1 MKSNYIANR
10 SDLKR
15 ASLDAAK
22 EELNRQKQ
30 EICPACEQYI
40 GQQVTAVLLKVLH
53 DQYGFGKRKLKNV
66 MEYANGLFEL
76 CRYNGEKYQATQC
89 MEWLKDEMGIDLN
102 DTG

>member
-1 MKSNYIANR
+1 MRANYIASR

-53 DQYGFGKRKLKNV
+53 DQYGFGKRKLKNI

-76 CRYNGEKYQATQC
+76 CRYNPDMFQATQC
-89 MEWLKDEMGIDLN
+89 MVWLKDEMGIDLN